1 MRVEKII
8 NNGKNILSTEMTP
21 EDSVKTTSGRV
32 DINHLI
38 ARVRLEKQ
46 KENKINIIFFGL
58 IIALVVVVGT
68 ILSF

>member
-1 MRVEKII
+1 MSAEKI
-8 NNGKNILSTEMTP
+8 NNEKNIITATVTP
-21 EDSVKTTSGRV
+21 EDSEKTTSGRV

-38 ARVRLEKQ
+38 ARVRLEKE
-46 KENKINIIFFGL
+46 KENKINLIFFGL

>member
-1 MRVEKII
+1 MSAEKI
-8 NNGKNILSTEMTP
+8 NNSKNIITAAVTQ
-21 EDSVKTTSGRV
+21 EDSEKTTSGRV

-38 ARVRLEKQ
+38 ARVRLEKE